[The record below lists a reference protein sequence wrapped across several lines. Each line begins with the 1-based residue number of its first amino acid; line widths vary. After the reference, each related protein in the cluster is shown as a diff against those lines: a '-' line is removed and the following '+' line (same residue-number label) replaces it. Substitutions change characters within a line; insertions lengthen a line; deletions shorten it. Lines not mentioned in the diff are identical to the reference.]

1 MAKHTEEINKR
12 FREIIRME
20 NETLNYISEDL
31 DELMDGDDIVFEEP
45 IKTKWHDIHGITYM
59 LVTDKSTD
67 DEIDIPAFYVGEE
80 HHMML
85 VKDVPYSVALMAY
98 RTVLKMKKQS

>member
-31 DELMDGDDIVFEEP
+31 DELMDGNFIEFDKP
-45 IKTKWHDIHGITYM
+45 IKTKRYDVHGITYM

-67 DEIDIPAFYVGEE
+67 TNIEIPAFRINE
-80 HHMML
+80 HL
-85 VKDVPYSVALMAY
+85 NIPVVNAPYEAALMVY
-98 RTVLKMKKQS
+98 RTVLELKKQS